1 MNRLQ
6 MRVRRG
12 FICYQSPEIRLEDAL
27 FVRYRLKNCPCAKG
41 QMRTRQL
48 SDFVLFLFTNSTLT
62 PKYPFCNLKEYSEC
76 K

>member
-6 MRVRRG
+6 MRFRRG
-12 FICYQSPEIRLEDAL
+12 FICCQSPEIRLEDAL
-27 FVRYRLKNCPCAKG
+27 FVRYRLKSCPCAKG

>member
-6 MRVRRG
+6 MRFRRG
-12 FICYQSPEIRLEDAL
+12 FICCQSPEIRLEDAL

-48 SDFVLFLFTNSTLT
+48 SDFVLFLIYKQYLDTEISFL
-62 PKYPFCNLKEYSEC
+62 
-76 K
+76 

>member
-6 MRVRRG
+6 MRFRRG
-12 FICYQSPEIRLEDAL
+12 FICCQSPEIRLESPL
-27 FVRYRLKNCPCAKG
+27 IVGYRIKNCPCANA
-41 QMRTRQL
+41 QMRTRQI